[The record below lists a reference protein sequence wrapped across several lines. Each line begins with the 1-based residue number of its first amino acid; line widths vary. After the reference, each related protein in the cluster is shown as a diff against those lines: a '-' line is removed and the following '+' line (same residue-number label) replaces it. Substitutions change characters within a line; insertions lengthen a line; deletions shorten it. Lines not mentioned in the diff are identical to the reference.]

1 MADQWIIRTGK
12 CLTDSRGLFSR
23 RRRPRAS
30 SFVPSLLLLALVVWP
45 GCSKKEGSDVTP
57 TVTVQVATAETEK
70 IERKISTDAVVYPL
84 RQAALVPKIT
94 APVRKFFVERGSHV
108 HAGEL
113 LAQLENQDLAAAM
126 TDNKG
131 AYEQAQAA
139 YVTATKQ
146 SLPEEIRKAEL
157 DTKGAREAMQLAQ
170 KVYTSQQN
178 LLQEGATARKN
189 VDDANLAYV
198 QARNQYDLTDRH
210 LESLQRLGKEQ
221 ELKAAE
227 GQLTSAR
234 GKYQG
239 AQAQLS
245 FAEVRSPIDG
255 VVTDRPLYAGEVS
268 AAGSPLITV
277 MDLAQVVVRAHID
290 QQQAAALKVG
300 NTAHISAP
308 EIADDVPGKVTL
320 VSPALDPGSTTVEV
334 WVQAA
339 NPQERIRPG
348 GSVRLTIIAETV
360 PDAVVI
366 PAVALLT
373 APDGSTSVMVVDAQ
387 NKPHQKSVKVGIR
400 DGDDAQITEGLQA
413 GERVVTV
420 GAYDLSK
427 EDPDV
432 LDKTKVQFEAPPAP
446 ESEKAGDE
454 SKGGAKGEAGGGGKQ

>member
-1 MADQWIIRTGK
+1 MEMFREE
-12 CLTDSRGLFSR
+12 
-23 RRRPRAS
+23 S
-30 SFVPSLLLLALVVWP
+30 SGCARLGAIPGLLLLTLAMWP
-45 GCSKKEGSDVTP
+45 GCSKKEGGEVAP
-57 TVTVQVATAETEK
+57 TVTVQVATAENEK
-70 IERKISTDAVVYPL
+70 IERKISADAVIYPL
-84 RQAALVPKIT
+84 RQAALVPKIS

-113 LAQLENQDLAAAM
+113 LAQLENQDLVAAV

-139 YVTATKQ
+139 YETATKQ
-146 SLPEEIRKAEL
+146 SLPEEIQKAEL
-157 DTKGAREAMQLAQ
+157 DTKAAQEAMEAAQ
-170 KVYTSQQN
+170 KVYEGQQN
-178 LLQEGATARKN
+178 LFQQGATARKN
-189 VDDANLAYV
+189 VDDANLAFI
-198 QARNQYDLTDRH
+198 QARNQYDLARRH
-210 LESLQRLGKEQ
+210 LESLQKFGKEQ

-234 GKYQG
+234 GKYLG

-255 VVTDRPLYAGEVS
+255 VVTDRPLYPGEMP

-277 MDLAQVVVRAHID
+277 MDLSQVVARAHID

-300 NTAHISAP
+300 NTATISAP
-308 EIADDVPGKVTL
+308 GIADDVPGKVTM

-339 NPQERIRPG
+339 NPHERIRPG
-348 GSVRLTIIAETV
+348 VSARVTIIAETV
-360 PDAVVI
+360 PKAVVI
-366 PAVALLT
+366 PAVAVLT
-373 APDGSTSVMVVDAQ
+373 APDGGTSVMVVDAQ
-387 NKPHQKSVKVGIR
+387 NKPHQKSVKLGIR
-400 DGDDAQITEGLQA
+400 DGDDAQVTEGLQA

-432 LDKTKVQFEAPPAP
+432 LEKTKVQIEAPRPPSRKRVEMRARTTP
-446 ESEKAGDE
+446 RC
-454 SKGGAKGEAGGGGKQ
+454 GGRRDKE